1 MDSRII
7 IANWKMNGS
16 AEMVANIVPAIVGF
30 KVPGVRS
37 VLCPP
42 AIFLKLVAETIGSAE
57 VFLGGQNFG

>member
-16 AEMVANIVPAIVGF
+16 AEMVVNIVPAVAGF
-30 KVPGVRS
+30 NAPGITS

-42 AIFLKLVAETIGSAE
+42 VIFLKLVAETIGSAE
-57 VFLGGQNFG
+57 VFLGG

>member
-30 KVPGVRS
+30 NAPGVKS

-42 AIFLKLVAETIGSAE
+42 AIYLKLVA
-57 VFLGGQNFG
+57 